1 MSRCAVRR
9 RMVVVCPAVCVRRAA
24 TVVVHRT
31 IGRRLA
37 AVGVFA
43 VRAHLRC
50 SQSEN
55 QTLGT
60 DDHPGDD
67 RQTTTEHGEHDS
79 GSYRIMPEGPT

>member
-1 MSRCAVRR
+1 
-9 RMVVVCPAVCVRRAA
+9 
-24 TVVVHRT
+24 VVVHRT

-50 SQSEN
+50 SHSEN

-60 DDHPGDD
+60 DDHPSDD

-79 GSYRIMPEGPT
+79 ESYRIMPEGPT

>member
-24 TVVVHRT
+24 TVMVHRT
-31 IGRRLA
+31 VGRRLA

-55 QTLGT
+55 QTLGA

-67 RQTTTEHGEHDS
+67 GQTTPTHGEHDS
-79 GSYRIMPEGPT
+79 ESYRISPEGPT